1 MGGRGSGGRRIG
13 AGRKKQ
19 SDLERAIGGDAG
31 KRGRVLQHPNSTA
44 IAPIVTFDAPAE
56 LQGDPK
62 RLKKLRADL
71 LFLKQGARPDDPNP
85 QVAEL
90 EGQLADLAARA
101 QALAI
106 WHELA
111 PYAFEA
117 RTLTPATTAAF
128 VMLCRGV
135 VTERLLSASAASA
148 AGPDHRGMMHRIAT
162 WMKDFCIAP
171 FGKPMY
177 AAQPETA
184 VNPLDQFTKPRRA

>member
-19 SDLERAIGGDAG
+19 SALERAIGGDAG

-44 IAPIVTFDAPAE
+44 IAPIVTFDPPAE
-56 LQGDPK
+56 LQGDPT
-62 RLKKLRADL
+62 RLAQLQADL
-71 LFLKQGARPDDPNP
+71 AFLKQGAGPGEPNP
-85 QVAEL
+85 QIGEL
-90 EGQLADLAARA
+90 EARVADLTVQA

-111 PYAFEA
+111 PHAFEA
-117 RTLTPATTAAF
+117 RTLTPSTTAAF

-135 VTERLLSASAASA
+135 VTERALSASAP

-162 WMKDFCIAP
+162 WMKDFCLAP
-171 FGKPMY
+171 FGKPAY
-177 AAQPETA
+177 AAEAEPV
-184 VNPLDQFTKPRRA
+184 VNPLERFTKPRRA